1 MSIGISIKISV
12 LISYLRCCIGTLAYM
27 YAVYNVLMFYVLRV
41 AISGQPAG
49 LAAEYNKSC
58 EDMYDEIV
66 GLKKVCA
73 LNVCLTVV

>member
-1 MSIGISIKISV
+1 
-12 LISYLRCCIGTLAYM
+12 
-27 YAVYNVLMFYVLRV
+27 MFYILRV
-41 AISGQPAG
+41 AISGQPGG